1 MNYKNADKK
10 ALKENLKNNIHA
22 LLTEG
27 FDEFYSQQERS
38 TANNEK
44 WKTSGMQAK
53 QQAAPAQPSNTT
65 NVGYNSA
72 VKAAGNGTG
81 APTNTET
88 TGDNMKNLSKGF
100 NTGGLQQQGNDMAK
114 NIDAIDKAPYQNAV
128 EILKQVVANSNGNNN
143 QLFRQ
148 ALLKEFTELGGGN
161 VSVNPTTVNV
171 SQMRPTQNIIAADGS
186 LGYILYKHP
195 ELIKSNVANAFK
207 GNVAINGTPIITCG
221 NYIVDGHHRWSQ
233 TYLLNPNATMQ
244 AIDIGGGFNDKSQIL
259 KIVQIAIANSELGQG
274 KALPLSNA
282 EGGINLLG
290 NPGQAKKLMMDYI
303 KKAPGR
309 DVFAQT
315 LYPYISQNQNQLEE
329 GMAPVNT
336 NQSGG
341 WNQQLASV
349 CLYCGNNAANLSNLG
364 TTNDPDRRYMPQT
377 DKADGGIE
385 GVEVSLETLADD
397 AKAQQPAQNVA
408 ENKKNNNMRLTE
420 SQLRQIVRE
429 SAKKVLSEINKEY
442 EDMHKAKAYDD
453 YLGQNMFKRGWD
465 IVTGKRPEKPY
476 PYTPNEPMST
486 RAQRYVD
493 AFNQSH
499 RLGNRVDYDNG
510 ESYNSRMNWSDDPEN
525 RYEPVLSQTTFDG
538 STVAQQRKAYDEAG
552 NEKEWG
558 IEYPYSEM
566 GYTGEYEG
574 DNDDIKRRSADFKKL
589 RGEVSGKLAASKKER
604 DSKKS
609 VKSKKNESVV
619 RMTQSDFHKFITESV
634 KNVIK
639 EMSSGDFD
647 FDRSRYGDFDRIGQR
662 YAEKAKYG
670 YGNLDEG
677 PWEDDGE
684 FEMARARVKGAG
696 YRKGLEDHM
705 NEMDEYEASWDTLEK
720 NPDYN
725 SGGMGPAYQKYGIPD
740 DVLYGDR

>member
-1 MNYKNADKK
+1 MDYKNADKK
-10 ALKENLKNNIHA
+10 VLKENLKNKIHG

-27 FDEFYSQQERS
+27 YYDEVISNQTNPSQNQTNQS
-38 TANNEK
+38 VYQQAPANVGNGQQQAPAVAPDANN
-44 WKTSGMQAK
+44 S
-53 QQAAPAQPSNTT
+53 
-65 NVGYNSA
+65 
-72 VKAAGNGTG
+72 AAGNSYNTAQVQNVDNKPSPEQMLDPLDKMGQSNYAAAVNLLKKAASQVTPNNNANFRNALVKEAQEMQVGQVSVQTG
-81 APTNTET
+81 QLISI
-88 TGDNMKNLSKGF
+88 KNL
-100 NTGGLQQQGNDMAK
+100 L
-114 NIDAIDKAPYQNAV
+114 
-128 EILKQVVANSNGNNN
+128 
-143 QLFRQ
+143 
-148 ALLKEFTELGGGN
+148 
-161 VSVNPTTVNV
+161 
-171 SQMRPTQNIIAADGS
+171 PTQNEIGIGVTVKYSVYGDGS
-186 LGYILYKHP
+186 GNGSGAKCKAYFEGKGGWDSQGNQAPILVTDGG
-195 ELIKSNVANAFK
+195 LI
-207 GNVAINGTPIITCG
+207 I
-221 NYIVDGHHRWSQ
+221 DGHHRWSQ
-233 TYLLNPNATMQ
+233 VKLINPE
-244 AIDIGGGFNDKSQIL
+244 GQIL
-259 KIVQIAIANSELGQG
+259 ADVIKFADSGNANKALTLSQMAILDDNLTANNANIPSAKALGENLLAGKGAVVLDFIKKMNGLPGNGTVPGDFIQVMYPLMSGGQGGATDVKSMEQFLIQKLTENGNAFPNPPAGSTKRDLMPQFDDSAHGQSGAVGQMVNHLGQQ
-274 KALPLSNA
+274 
-282 EGGINLLG
+282 
-290 NPGQAKKLMMDYI
+290 QAQ
-303 KKAPGR
+303 
-309 DVFAQT
+309 AQ
-315 LYPYISQNQNQLEE
+315 
-329 GMAPVNT
+329 PV
-336 NQSGG
+336 
-341 WNQQLASV
+341 QQV
-349 CLYCGNNAANLSNLG
+349 N
-364 TTNDPDRRYMPQT
+364 
-377 DKADGGIE
+377 
-385 GVEVSLETLADD
+385 
-397 AKAQQPAQNVA
+397 

-429 SAKKVLSEINKEY
+429 SAKKVLSELNKEY

-476 PYTPNEPMST
+476 PYTPNEPMSA

-499 RLGNRVDYDNG
+499 RLGTRVDYDNG

-589 RGEVSGKLAASKKER
+589 RGEVSGKLAASKRER

-609 VKSKKNESVV
+609 DKSKKNESVV
-619 RMTQSDFHKFITESV
+619 RMTQSDFQKFITESV

-639 EMSSGDFD
+639 EMSSDDFD

-705 NEMDEYEASWDTLEK
+705 NEMDEYEASWDTLKK

>member
-1 MNYKNADKK
+1 MIDYSISTGKE
-10 ALKENLKNNIHA
+10 LRENLKNKIHG
-22 LLTEG
+22 LLTENYY
-27 FDEFYSQQERS
+27 DEAVAGQVDPAQNKINQNAYGQNQVVNNNGQQPTTTGEQPAS
-38 TANNEK
+38 GQGANNFSKPVDTTGQVGNVDNKPSAQEMLEPLD
-44 WKTSGMQAK
+44 TMGQSNY
-53 QQAAPAQPSNTT
+53 AAAINLLK
-65 NVGYNSA
+65 
-72 VKAAGNGTG
+72 KAASQITPNNNADFRNALVKEAQEMGVGQVSVQQG
-81 APTNTET
+81 QKISI
-88 TGDNMKNLSKGF
+88 KNL
-100 NTGGLQQQGNDMAK
+100 L
-114 NIDAIDKAPYQNAV
+114 
-128 EILKQVVANSNGNNN
+128 
-143 QLFRQ
+143 
-148 ALLKEFTELGGGN
+148 
-161 VSVNPTTVNV
+161 
-171 SQMRPTQNIIAADGS
+171 PTQNEIGIGVTVKYSVYGDG
-186 LGYILYKHP
+186 
-195 ELIKSNVANAFK
+195 K
-207 GNVAINGTPIITCG
+207 GNGSGAKCKAYFEGNGGWDSQNNPAPILVTDGGLI
-221 NYIVDGHHRWSQ
+221 IDGHHRWSQ
-233 TYLLNPNATMQ
+233 VKLINP
-244 AIDIGGGFNDKSQIL
+244 DGQIL
-259 KIVQIAIANSELGQG
+259 ADVITFADSGNANKALTLSQMAILDDNLSANKTNIPSASALGENLLQGKGAVVLDYINKMGGLPGNGRIPGDFIQVMYPLMSGGQGGQLDVPSMEKFLINKLTENGNAFPNPPAGSTKRDLMPQFDDSAHGQDGAVSQMINHLGQQ
-274 KALPLSNA
+274 
-282 EGGINLLG
+282 
-290 NPGQAKKLMMDYI
+290 QAQ
-303 KKAPGR
+303 
-309 DVFAQT
+309 AQ
-315 LYPYISQNQNQLEE
+315 
-329 GMAPVNT
+329 PV
-336 NQSGG
+336 
-341 WNQQLASV
+341 QQV
-349 CLYCGNNAANLSNLG
+349 N
-364 TTNDPDRRYMPQT
+364 
-377 DKADGGIE
+377 
-385 GVEVSLETLADD
+385 
-397 AKAQQPAQNVA
+397 

-476 PYTPNEPMST
+476 PYTPNEPMSA

-499 RLGNRVDYDNG
+499 RLGTRVDYDNG
-510 ESYNSRMNWSDDPEN
+510 ESYNSRMNWSNDPEN

-574 DNDDIKRRSADFKKL
+574 DNSDIKRRSADFKKL
-589 RGEVSGKLAASKKER
+589 RGEVSGKLAASKRER

-609 VKSKKNESVV
+609 DKSKKNESVV
-619 RMTQSDFHKFITESV
+619 RMTQSDFQKFITESV

-639 EMSSGDFD
+639 EMSSDDFD

-705 NEMDEYEASWDTLEK
+705 NEMDEYEASWDTLKK

-725 SGGMGPAYQKYGIPD
+725 PGGMGPAYQKYGIPD